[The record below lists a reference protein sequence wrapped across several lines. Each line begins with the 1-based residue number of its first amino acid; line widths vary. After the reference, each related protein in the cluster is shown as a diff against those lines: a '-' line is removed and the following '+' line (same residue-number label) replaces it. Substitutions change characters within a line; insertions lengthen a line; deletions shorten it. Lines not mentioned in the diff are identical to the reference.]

1 MPTSWNRKLKIP
13 CVYILAS
20 QRDGVL
26 YIGVTSDRHG
36 RMSDHVDGV
45 FEGFTKRHNIKM
57 LVYYELHETMDAAIK
72 REKQIKQWQRAW
84 KVRLINGFN
93 PEWID
98 LYDRDTGEILDGP
111 SDADRQRQP

>member
-1 MPTSWNRKLKIP
+1 MVSCMSASPAIVMAACLITSM
-13 CVYILAS
+13 
-20 QRDGVL
+20 D
-26 YIGVTSDRHG
+26 
-36 RMSDHVDGV
+36 V
-45 FEGFTKRHNIKM
+45 FEGFTKQHNIKM

-84 KVRLINGFN
+84 KVRLIIGFN